1 MTDTPDTLE
10 NALAD
15 RDVSLAVTPGQLVL
29 LVIGVFLL
37 LRILRG
43 LRR

>member
-1 MTDTPDTLE
+1 MTDTPETLE

>member
-1 MTDTPDTLE
+1 MTDTPETLE

-29 LVIGVFLL
+29 LVLGVFLL